1 MNSQRTIPPVPF
13 RTSTIAA
20 MPHPSDRKRAIEEMT
35 SKCKEPSPE
44 GSLMSFQTTPSSSSR
59 SRPSSVK
66 LAKKSTTNTPATPK
80 TSRPRPLQLH
90 RPATSQ
96 ARKARGSTT
105 ATTRTRALRRPQA
118 LASPRDCAVRSRR
131 QVYKNYKSR
140 NHTPL
145 HNTDTSVGEC
155 RRHGCQNE
163 HDPEKMSICKNLLYK
178 GSCSDEY
185 CAVSHEPSPHNMPSC
200 LHFLQGRCTKD
211 DCRFIHA
218 NVGREA
224 TNCVAFGTLGYCEK
238 GSACTELHL
247 RECPF
252 FSNKD
257 FCHWKDSCRLGHV
270 YRASR
275 MKKSSLF
282 KAPYVEA
289 TGPPTPPF
297 AAPPSLPK
305 ALGPPSS
312 PFAAL
317 PSLSKAWPAEA
328 PGLSTSPI
336 AAPEARSITKKSQ
349 ISYTPPDFIEE
360 PNYIPFDDSDDE

>member
-1 MNSQRTIPPVPF
+1 
-13 RTSTIAA
+13 
-20 MPHPSDRKRAIEEMT
+20 
-35 SKCKEPSPE
+35 
-44 GSLMSFQTTPSSSSR
+44 MSFQTTPSSSSR

-131 QVYKNYKSR
+131 QVYNNYKSR

-145 HNTDTSVGEC
+145 HNTYTSVGEC

-328 PGLSTSPI
+328 TGLSTSPI

>member
-1 MNSQRTIPPVPF
+1 
-13 RTSTIAA
+13 
-20 MPHPSDRKRAIEEMT
+20 
-35 SKCKEPSPE
+35 
-44 GSLMSFQTTPSSSSR
+44 
-59 SRPSSVK
+59 
-66 LAKKSTTNTPATPK
+66 
-80 TSRPRPLQLH
+80 
-90 RPATSQ
+90 
-96 ARKARGSTT
+96 
-105 ATTRTRALRRPQA
+105 
-118 LASPRDCAVRSRR
+118 
-131 QVYKNYKSR
+131 
-140 NHTPL
+140 
-145 HNTDTSVGEC
+145 
-155 RRHGCQNE
+155 
-163 HDPEKMSICKNLLYK
+163 MSICKNLLYK